1 MSFPLRYIPKRLTKR
16 DKKKQKQMLNKSK
29 KMYKK
34 GKYYTRKKVASFKSK
49 VSPHVTKA
57 RRIYKIEKISASPR
71 LAKATGCSVGTL
83 RKIVKKGQGAYFSSG
98 SRPNQTGHSWGR
110 ARLASAITGGKAAA
124 VDMKLLMKG
133 CKSSSKAIR
142 YAKQARKRYGYGTRR
157 VPKHKGGGTRRK
169 NKSRKHSQREKMKET
184 IVKFEK
190 GPGVKKYT
198 ATVKNKKTKKTR
210 ILHFGDKNYEQFKDR
225 TNLGIYSHKNHG
237 NKKRQENYY
246 NRHSGEKNRK
256 KAIAKEIR
264 NGKGYYTPKILSHK
278 YLW

>member
-1 MSFPLRYIPKRLTKR
+1 MSFPLRYVPKRLTKR
-16 DKKKQKQMLNKSK
+16 DKKKQKKMLNKSK

-57 RRIYKIEKISASPR
+57 RKIYKIEKISASPK
-71 LAKATGCSVGTL
+71 LAKATGCSIGTL

-110 ARLASAITGGKAAA
+110 ARLASSITGGKAAA

-133 CKSSSKAIR
+133 CTSGSKAVR
-142 YAKQARKRYGYGTRR
+142 YAKQAKKRYGYGTRR
-157 VPKHKGGGTRRK
+157 VPKHKGGRGETK
-169 NKSRKHSQREKMKET
+169 TKKPKMKET
-184 IVKFEK
+184 IVKFQK

-198 ATVKNKKTKKTR
+198 ATVKNKKTKRTR

-237 NKKRQENYY
+237 NKRRQENYY

>member
-34 GKYYTRKKVASFKSK
+34 GKYYTRKKVSSFKSK

-57 RRIYKIEKISASPR
+57 RKVYKIDKISASPR
-71 LAKATGCSVGTL
+71 LAKATGCSIGTL

-110 ARLASAITGGKAAA
+110 ARLASSITGGKAAA
-124 VDMKLLMKG
+124 IDMKLLMKG
-133 CKSSSKAIR
+133 CTSGSKAVR
-142 YAKQARKRYGYGTRR
+142 YAKHAKKRYGYGTRR
-157 VPKHKGGGTRRK
+157 VPKHKGGRGKTK
-169 NKSRKHSQREKMKET
+169 TKKPKMKET

-237 NKKRQENYY
+237 NKRRQENYY

-256 KAIAKEIR
+256 KAVAKEISR
-264 NGKGYYTPKILSHK
+264 GKGYYTPKILSHK